1 MLLKVFGGKV
11 KKYSFVKF
19 QYGGI
24 VVEAAYVMPI
34 VIIAIFIL
42 VYMALIQIQQG
53 VMYVHAQSMARKIC
67 NISTFPGYEKFF
79 EDAYNTDCSA
89 TTLPNVY
96 QPSISVL
103 DLIYKKHDPYRYLGG
118 VYLNEY
124 NNYEEEL
131 KLIVEKSM
139 YFNNGISTVEIDT
152 SFSNL
157 STAVT
162 VIVNYNVN
170 LPKFVRILGLDSSVL
185 ITTKA
190 VSYANDTVE
199 FIRNTD
205 LAFDLFDYFLKK
217 YHLEDKINTF
227 YKKIKEISE
236 KLF

>member
-1 MLLKVFGGKV
+1 MRSQKGA
-11 KKYSFVKF
+11 
-19 QYGGI
+19 I

-34 VIIAIFIL
+34 VIIVVFIL

-53 VMYVHAQSMARKIC
+53 VMYMQAQHMAQKIC
-67 NISTFPGYEKFF
+67 NISTFPGYEMLY
-79 EDAYNTDCSA
+79 EDAYSLDYSTNYV
-89 TTLPNVY
+89 TLPKAY
-96 QPSISVL
+96 EPSSNTI

-118 VYLNEY
+118 VYLNSY

-131 KLIVEKSM
+131 EKIVKKSV
-139 YFNNGISTVEIDT
+139 YFNNGIANVDIDV

-162 VIVNYNVN
+162 VLINYNIN
-170 LPKFVRILGLDSSVL
+170 LPKFVRLLGLDSNVL

-205 LAFDLFDYFLKK
+205 IAFDLFDYFLEK

-227 YKKIKEISE
+227 YKKIKEVSE